1 MHKKLPIELR
11 EKMYELLLDFTDTFA
26 VPRYD
31 KSHTN
36 STLTFPSAYLFS
48 PTIMGRMVCD
58 EVQQLFVRQA
68 PLNFRGL
75 LDGISI
81 DALLDTRLPSGSIIR
96 DLVRHVRVFVRYE
109 VPAANATGAPVTATN
124 TAPVRPANNVQE
136 SATDMDPDQ
145 CRANQ
150 ESYIK
155 FDSSFDGLR
164 SMAYP
169 SRKVRVDSC
178 ILGPRSTAEKG
189 SLDCATYR
197 VSDGNKGRLPS
208 V

>member
-11 EKMYELLLDFTDTFA
+11 EKIYELLLDFTDTFA

-36 STLTFPSAYLFS
+36 STLTFLSAYLCS

-68 PLNFRGL
+68 PLNFRSL

-81 DALLDTRLPSGSIIR
+81 DALLDTRLSSGGIIR

-124 TAPVRPANNVQE
+124 TAPVRPAKNVQE
-136 SATDMDPDQ
+136 NATDTDSDQ
-145 CRANQ
+145 CRAEQ

-155 FDSSFDGLR
+155 FGSSLAACAASLTQFARSGSICASWVRAQQLR
-164 SMAYP
+164 WAHW
-169 SRKVRVDSC
+169 
-178 ILGPRSTAEKG
+178 IA
-189 SLDCATYR
+189 
-197 VSDGNKGRLPS
+197 
-208 V
+208 